1 MSTQINNNNHWSFKI
16 LLNLGTKSSK
26 SKLKLRKG
34 NPPKPPSLTCKNT
47 EVQTQQLQMTAL
59 QTKSQATK
67 NLESKQVFR
76 QCKLFINN
84 KIYIFQ
90 SCYLWQIDL
99 AIKKITNSLSCLR
112 ANQTVFNICYNE
124 IESFIRCKLLYLL
137 WVVKLFKYK
146 FQYL

>member
-99 AIKKITNSLSCLR
+99 AIKRSLIPYPVLGQIKRYLIFATMKLKVLSD
-112 ANQTVFNICYNE
+112 ANYSIYCE
-124 IESFIRCKLLYLL
+124 L
-137 WVVKLFKYK
+137 
-146 FQYL
+146 